1 MVGVCFIAS
10 KDKCGEI
17 NLFGNEMR
25 QRLGKEE
32 EERKTKNLLS
42 RKKKFHPAHSLN
54 PSMVVTKAQLGLA
67 AFMVY
72 RLFFMRSIVQFFTQI
87 YMNCLVSL

>member
-1 MVGVCFIAS
+1 
-10 KDKCGEI
+10 
-17 NLFGNEMR
+17 MR

-32 EERKTKNLLS
+32 EEERKTK
-42 RKKKFHPAHSLN
+42 KICYPEKKFYPAHSLN

-72 RLFFMRSIVQFFTQI
+72 YYYYT
-87 YMNCLVSL
+87 

>member
-1 MVGVCFIAS
+1 MFALLHQKTSV
-10 KDKCGEI
+10 GEI

-42 RKKKFHPAHSLN
+42 RKKKFYPAHSLN

-72 RLFFMRSIVQFFTQI
+72 YYYYT
-87 YMNCLVSL
+87 

>member
-1 MVGVCFIAS
+1 MRGVCFIAS

-32 EERKTKNLLS
+32 EERKTKKS
-42 RKKKFHPAHSLN
+42 AIPKKKFYPAHSLN

-72 RLFFMRSIVQFFTQI
+72 YYYST
-87 YMNCLVSL
+87 

>member
-1 MVGVCFIAS
+1 MRLRGVCFIAS

-42 RKKKFHPAHSLN
+42 RKKKFYPAHSLN

-72 RLFFMRSIVQFFTQI
+72 YYYST
-87 YMNCLVSL
+87 

>member
-1 MVGVCFIAS
+1 
-10 KDKCGEI
+10 
-17 NLFGNEMR
+17 MR
-25 QRLGKEE
+25 QRLGKEEEE

-42 RKKKFHPAHSLN
+42 RKKKFYPAHSLN

-72 RLFFMRSIVQFFTQI
+72 YYYST
-87 YMNCLVSL
+87 